1 MVRVRLLAACVLA
14 ACAGDGDKPPP
25 RPEREPPR
33 RVIEP
38 PRGDLRA
45 LPPHEITAAGIGP
58 YRLAMPMA
66 EILSTLPSG
75 PRLALIQIPGVVD
88 HSAVHDDGLI
98 IGGERGGDASFVAV
112 VRPTVARTSDGVG
125 VGSPL
130 ALAVRGLGP
139 AVDEPGLARDPRL
152 WIGAGLPGARLVLA
166 GDRIVAVVVTA
177 RPTPPATAA
186 VDVVAPCVRPSLPDG
201 LGLPGA
207 ARGAC
212 LDGADALA
220 TIGDAV
226 VALAT
231 ADGKVRKVASIELPG
246 LRWVAPIDA
255 GGKDELVAVLERRDD
270 ATRTVSVVAL
280 TLEGGRLVRVGEID
294 AYRLSETNAAWIG
307 ARLADLELR
316 LEIQRTAEMLT
327 IGGVLVH
334 GRDAVVDVAPLVPVT
349 LRLHRRTGDDRD
361 RAKVDAGVGD
371 AGPDGPTGPTD

>member
-1 MVRVRLLAACVLA
+1 M
-14 ACAGDGDKPPP
+14 
-25 RPEREPPR
+25 
-33 RVIEP
+33 IEP

-139 AVDEPGLARDPRL
+139 ALDEPGRARDPRL

-177 RPTPPATAA
+177 RAAPPATAA

-207 ARGAC
+207 ARVAC
-212 LDGADALA
+212 LDGADAIA

-270 ATRTVSVVAL
+270 ASRTATVVAL
-280 TLEGGRLVRVGEID
+280 ALEGGRLVRVGEVD

-316 LEIQRTAEMLT
+316 LEIQRTAEVLT

-349 LRLHRRTGDDRD
+349 LRLHRRTSDDRD

-371 AGPDGPTGPTD
+371 AGPDGATGPTD